1 MLAIDVFTVFMLVV
15 VVFIAIVALLFVLIA
30 KGARGAGPSGR
41 SSSLDDPTDTSWFT
55 TRGDDSPGSDFGSSG
70 PGPD

>member
-1 MLAIDVFTVFMLVV
+1 MLAIDVFTVFILVV

-30 KGARGAGPSGR
+30 KGARGAGPGGR
-41 SSSLDDPTDTSWFT
+41 SSSLRDDPTDTSWFT
-55 TRGDDSPGSDFGSSG
+55 TRGEDSSGSDFGG